1 MDSGDRSKGDVLS
14 CENFRLFLN
23 SRQFNRISFMVN
35 AFDKIKMTKKNF
47 IIVLLF
53 TSSLFISIPSF
64 CQSTLVES
72 VYFKPNSF
80 SIDKKYEKT
89 LDKIASQ
96 LRSDTFSYLKIF
108 AFADTRGSETCNEIL
123 SEKRADAIYNYLD
136 SRAKID
142 TAHVYVAWLGES
154 SDIYDL
160 HFPEA
165 HKQKRCVDIFIQF
178 YRKPK

>member
-1 MDSGDRSKGDVLS
+1 MAMKTL
-14 CENFRLFLN
+14 
-23 SRQFNRISFMVN
+23 
-35 AFDKIKMTKKNF
+35 
-47 IIVLLF
+47 IIVFVF
-53 TSSLFISIPSF
+53 TWTFFISLHSFGQSSLIESI
-64 CQSTLVES
+64 
-72 VYFKPNSF
+72 YFKPNSF
-80 SIDKKYEKT
+80 AIDKKYEKT
-89 LDKIASQ
+89 LNQIARQ
-96 LRSDTFSYLKIF
+96 LRSDTFSYLRIF
-108 AFADTRGSETCNEIL
+108 AFADTKGSETYNEML

-154 SDIYDL
+154 ADIYDL